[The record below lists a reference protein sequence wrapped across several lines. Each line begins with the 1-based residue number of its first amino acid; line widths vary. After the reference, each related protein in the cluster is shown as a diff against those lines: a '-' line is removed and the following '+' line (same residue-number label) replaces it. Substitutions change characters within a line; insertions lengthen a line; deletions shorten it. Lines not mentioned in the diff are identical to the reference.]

1 MDEDFFPIFK
11 FSDEILI
18 KFISFLCYGDIK
30 NLSLVCKK
38 FHSIC
43 KDPSALTD
51 VHFGLINDDF
61 YKKIALK
68 SLRNSTK
75 LTRLKVE
82 HQKDVD
88 IYILQ
93 LLKSHSKLL
102 HLGSYTQS
110 YLRIRQYRFYAL
122 YL

>member
-18 KFISFLCYGDIK
+18 KFVSFLSYGDIK

-38 FHSIC
+38 FNSIC
-43 KDPSALTD
+43 RDPSVLTD
-51 VHFGLINDDF
+51 VHFGLITDDF
-61 YKKIALK
+61 YKKITLK

-88 IYILQ
+88 IYVLQ

-102 HLGSYTQS
+102 HLGSYTQ
-110 YLRIRQYRFYAL
+110 F
-122 YL
+122 